1 MAAKVNGTSAL
12 VKEDEEPMD
21 ITVTHTEFYQTLID
35 AGLPQKVAES
45 LDKIFQT
52 GKCKGGC
59 SQYYLMAFQRPH
71 NVYFCKL
78 KNTINQRIPP
88 WSVVI

>member
-1 MAAKVNGTSAL
+1 MAAKVNGSSAL

-21 ITVTHTEFYQTLID
+21 ITVTHTELYQTLID
-35 AGLPQKVAES
+35 AGLPQKVVES

-59 SQYYLMAFQRPH
+59 SQYYLMAFHYISASSRALYQPKDSTLVSGH
-71 NVYFCKL
+71 M
-78 KNTINQRIPP
+78 I
-88 WSVVI
+88 